1 MITVR
6 LPATVKVALE
16 RAAVADM
23 RSLASL
29 TAKVLTDYV
38 RRQGFLITNK
48 PTEPRRRRKGN

>member
-6 LPATVKVALE
+6 IPAAVKASLE
-16 RAAVADM
+16 RAAEADM

-38 RRQGFLITNK
+38 RTEGFLIEEQ
-48 PTEPRRRRKGN
+48 PTAPRRRRKGR